1 MTRVRVGH
9 LAAAAL
15 AVLLPLGTAHAAAD
29 ARKVVRDVFPVA
41 ETGFDPAAVTD
52 LYSAGVI
59 RAIFDTLLT
68 YDYLARPAKLVPR
81 AAEAMPQATDDGRT
95 WTVKVR
101 RGIHFTPDPAF
112 GGTPRELTAADVVY
126 AFKRLAD
133 PKLRSPCCWPSATR
147 TPPPT
152 RARSSATCSRSRRPA
167 STRRR

>member
-1 MTRVRVGH
+1 MRRALVVRRAV
-9 LAAAAL
+9 AAL
-15 AVLLPLGTAHAAAD
+15 AVLLAFGNAHAAAD

-112 GGTPRELTAADVVY
+112 GGTP
-126 AFKRLAD
+126 
-133 PKLRSPCCWPSATR
+133 
-147 TPPPT
+147 PPLPDQP
-152 RARSSATCSRSRRPA
+152 AQSSSITVGQ
-167 STRRR
+167 